1 MQQIVIPHLF
11 IAFRPPRRIRKQQQ
25 SLSGLYGCQGVETRQ
40 SFHSLTEAEHRT
52 LVAVVVPEPF
62 QLRLGREVGNIHL
75 PAKGGIEQAH
85 DALRRHTLFEQN
97 RQAVLQE
104 VGADEPLLLADPEEH
119 VVRNRVLKEPVVGI
133 VSSRALSFD
142 IALDNDPTPVYTVSN
157 FVNEYLLDSIV
168 VENKARIEFA
178 YSSGNLTSIN
188 VFNDRDRNPVKSC
201 ALEYFLND
209 KGSGYVTFLKKV
221 ALSGEGQYTMDYY
234 DETSEFAYN
243 HTFKVDQHGYY
254 NRQDAY
260 SKPPFPADLKKLAEK
275 LRTWRDPNETCTRMG
290 MLKTIHYPTGGYSN
304 FSYEQNEAFYLGQN
318 IKVGGL
324 RVKQID
330 VFSQDGNQTQNRIFK
345 YTQKENANR
354 SSGAMIH
361 IPCYYWQYSIIAA
374 GASFNRE
381 IVSSLNNV
389 GFAKDSYFEYLRVIE
404 EVRKKSTDSSPLSI
418 TEYEFYSANA
428 DNNGGTPK
436 EIYEQT
442 ENLRASDGWTVEVTL
457 HSSAEFNTSMLHTS
471 TLRGRKLRMK
481 TEYAGDMDH
490 PVKREE
496 YVYSESDN
504 DEIGVNTVFMCMAA
518 NHIYNPNSIVLQQ
531 KIEENYNKDAE
542 LIYRN
547 EDNYSVNDLGRVNS
561 VIRTDSKGDE
571 IREMYSYLDR
581 VPAYPTEIIKTNKGN
596 VISAMKI
603 DYEQQSNAE
612 DHYTPS
618 KVWKGALGV
627 TPPNIEYRM
636 DCKYDFYDSMGRPWE
651 MTDRNGKS
659 TCYIW
664 GYEGQYLVAKIEN
677 MTYDVLSDQYGI
689 TNNAYPDTLP
699 ETEENMLRGIEG
711 IAVTTYAYDP
721 LVGITRIT
729 DPSGHSVYYEYN
741 DSGKLK
747 VIRDDK
753 GKVLKSYDYHIVT
766 DNQ

>member
-1 MQQIVIPHLF
+1 
-11 IAFRPPRRIRKQQQ
+11 
-25 SLSGLYGCQGVETRQ
+25 
-40 SFHSLTEAEHRT
+40 
-52 LVAVVVPEPF
+52 
-62 QLRLGREVGNIHL
+62 
-75 PAKGGIEQAH
+75 
-85 DALRRHTLFEQN
+85 
-97 RQAVLQE
+97 
-104 VGADEPLLLADPEEH
+104 
-119 VVRNRVLKEPVVGI
+119 
-133 VSSRALSFD
+133 
-142 IALDNDPTPVYTVSN
+142 
-157 FVNEYLLDSIV
+157 
-168 VENKARIEFA
+168 
-178 YSSGNLTSIN
+178 
-188 VFNDRDRNPVKSC
+188 
-201 ALEYFLND
+201 
-209 KGSGYVTFLKKV
+209 
-221 ALSGEGQYTMDYY
+221 
-234 DETSEFAYN
+234 
-243 HTFKVDQHGYY
+243 
-254 NRQDAY
+254 
-260 SKPPFPADLKKLAEK
+260 
-275 LRTWRDPNETCTRMG
+275 
-290 MLKTIHYPTGGYSN
+290 
-304 FSYEQNEAFYLGQN
+304 
-318 IKVGGL
+318 
-324 RVKQID
+324 
-330 VFSQDGNQTQNRIFK
+330 
-345 YTQKENANR
+345 
-354 SSGAMIH
+354 
-361 IPCYYWQYSIIAA
+361 
-374 GASFNRE
+374 
-381 IVSSLNNV
+381 
-389 GFAKDSYFEYLRVIE
+389 
-404 EVRKKSTDSSPLSI
+404 
-418 TEYEFYSANA
+418 
-428 DNNGGTPK
+428 
-436 EIYEQT
+436 
-442 ENLRASDGWTVEVTL
+442 
-457 HSSAEFNTSMLHTS
+457 
-471 TLRGRKLRMK
+471 MK

-531 KIEENYNKDAE
+531 KIEEVYNKDAE

-618 KVWKGALGV
+618 KVWKGAVGV